1 MTWVTPATGLI
12 IGAIA
17 IPLLLLL
24 YFLRLRRQSLRISS
38 TMLWE
43 SAVEDLHA
51 NSPFQRLRPSL
62 LLILQLLALL
72 LFIFALM
79 QPQIEGGSPRA
90 GRHVILIDRSGSM
103 SSFDVDDVSRLD
115 EAKRQAIDLV
125 NTLHGGGMF
134 AGSGGETM
142 VIAFADHAEIVIPFT
157 DSQQQLKT
165 AIQSIPPTHGRSSI
179 EEALKLARAYTTNVD
194 PEQEGLSASESAQL
208 ELFSD
213 GQIFDIRKQA
223 LQRGETLRYY
233 AIGSEESNNVGIST
247 IAAKR
252 PSESSE
258 DVQVF
263 LSLVNTG
270 SEEVKTD
277 VEISIDGIPIGI
289 QQLVVP
295 SSTDGKVGTIS
306 VVFVPF
312 SMPRS
317 GVVQATINS
326 HDPLLIDDKASLVI
340 PPPKKLSVLVT
351 EDGVSILRTVLE
363 GMLLAELRQV
373 DEGTLQKMITSGEAS
388 NYDVVVTRD
397 VRLDELKQGRY
408 LVFGAPP
415 PVDAFANFVK
425 GDGQVMLVA
434 KEDHP
439 VMKFVRFEDI
449 VVTEGYHVVTGTNVE
464 TLLEGSGW
472 PAVQSYRGNGIHI
485 VYVAFDPMNSNWPYL
500 RSFPFFVFNSV
511 QFLGRSG
518 DPLTEMAREIGQS
531 ITHVV
536 DLGTKTVVFEEPDGR
551 KHVVDVDSNGLV
563 SWGPIRLSGLHYVSW
578 GDENRRVVAINC
590 PNEESMISSVKNISI
605 GAKTIESSDRG
616 GRSFVQ
622 LWPWALGAVLL
633 VLLVEWWVY
642 QQKVGGSGR
651 GKTVVFS
658 IANGLGSK
666 GKL

>member
-24 YFLRLRRQSLRISS
+24 YFLRLRRQPLRISS

-125 NTLHGGGMF
+125 NTHHGGGMF

-157 DSQQQLKT
+157 DSQQQLKA

-179 EEALKLARAYTTNVD
+179 AEALKLARAYTTNVD

-289 QQLVVP
+289 QQVVVP

-326 HDPLLIDDKASLVI
+326 HDPLLIDDKVSLVI

-434 KEDHP
+434 K
-439 VMKFVRFEDI
+439 
-449 VVTEGYHVVTGTNVE
+449 
-464 TLLEGSGW
+464 
-472 PAVQSYRGNGIHI
+472 
-485 VYVAFDPMNSNWPYL
+485 
-500 RSFPFFVFNSV
+500 
-511 QFLGRSG
+511 
-518 DPLTEMAREIGQS
+518 
-531 ITHVV
+531 
-536 DLGTKTVVFEEPDGR
+536 
-551 KHVVDVDSNGLV
+551 
-563 SWGPIRLSGLHYVSW
+563 
-578 GDENRRVVAINC
+578 
-590 PNEESMISSVKNISI
+590 
-605 GAKTIESSDRG
+605 
-616 GRSFVQ
+616 
-622 LWPWALGAVLL
+622 
-633 VLLVEWWVY
+633 
-642 QQKVGGSGR
+642 
-651 GKTVVFS
+651 
-658 IANGLGSK
+658 
-666 GKL
+666 